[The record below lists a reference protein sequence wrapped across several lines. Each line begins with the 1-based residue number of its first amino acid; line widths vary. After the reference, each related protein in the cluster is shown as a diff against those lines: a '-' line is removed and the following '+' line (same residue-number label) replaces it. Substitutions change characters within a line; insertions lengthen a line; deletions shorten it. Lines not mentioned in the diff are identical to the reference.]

1 MFSLVITL
9 YYNEEIPKISPLFK
23 GNVIIICC
31 YCLLTGNIV
40 FFYVI
45 TINESYKVQIY
56 LFLIYYV
63 CIHNKAAL
71 LCDIC

>member
-9 YYNEEIPKISPLFK
+9 YYNEEINPTPFPKISPLFK

-31 YCLLTGNIV
+31 YCLLTGNIG

-45 TINESYKVQIY
+45 TINKSYKVQIY
-56 LFLIYYV
+56 
-63 CIHNKAAL
+63 
-71 LCDIC
+71 ICF

>member
-9 YYNEEIPKISPLFK
+9 YYNEEINPTPFPKISSLFK

-40 FFYVI
+40 FF
-45 TINESYKVQIY
+45 
-56 LFLIYYV
+56 
-63 CIHNKAAL
+63 
-71 LCDIC
+71 LCNNHK